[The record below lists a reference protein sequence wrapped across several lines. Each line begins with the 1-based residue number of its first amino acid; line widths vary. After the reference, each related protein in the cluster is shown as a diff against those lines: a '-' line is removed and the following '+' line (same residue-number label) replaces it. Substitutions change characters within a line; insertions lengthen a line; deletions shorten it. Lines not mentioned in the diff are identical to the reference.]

1 MKEYPGCYQT
11 NSKSRYQSCKA
22 DFQSIVKDNCKHLN
36 AEQQKKLLQLLM
48 KYESL
53 FNGTLGDWKTK
64 PVSFQPKEGETPLPR
79 LSYPS
84 VKNTQKKCPHQR
96 N

>member
-1 MKEYPGCYQT
+1 
-11 NSKSRYQSCKA
+11 
-22 DFQSIVKDNCKHLN
+22 
-36 AEQQKKLLQLLM
+36 M

-84 VKNTQKKCPHQR
+84 VKNTQKNVLIKEIERRCKLEVLEQQQVS
-96 N
+96 